1 MHPVRSYSFLAAS
14 RRSESSSSTSEP
26 RLQIAPSAALRPTNT
41 PLLSGDPQLI
51 VLDLQQDFIPNLD
64 PHRFP
69 KSRRNHHSSVLAH
82 SQTSLFRHGNTPLCL
97 PLFYPLPLMNK
108 PSTQSLVRH
117 RTLPFC
123 LTHTSVKS
131 RFLQWREC
139 SLYSAELA
147 LTDTNGRSP
156 HGRTRAG
163 PSCLYRV

>member
-14 RRSESSSSTSEP
+14 RRAESSSSTSEAQF
-26 RLQIAPSAALRPTNT
+26 QIAPSATLRSTNT
-41 PLLSGDPQLI
+41 LLSGDPQLV
-51 VLDLQQDFIPNLD
+51 VLDPQQDFIPNLD
-64 PHRFP
+64 PHCFP
-69 KSRRNHHSSVLAH
+69 KSRRESPFVRFGPLADESVPPW
-82 SQTSLFRHGNTPLCL
+82 QTLLCL

-123 LTHTSVKS
+123 LTHTSVMS

-147 LTDTNGRSP
+147 LTDSNGRTP
-156 HGRTRAG
+156 NDRTRAG
-163 PSCLYRV
+163 PICSHRV